1 MIRILVADDHAIVRE
16 GLKQIL
22 AGREDM
28 AVVAEAENGFETLDQ
43 LSKEDFDLVLLD
55 ISMPGKSGLKV
66 LEEIKELY
74 LRLPVLVLSMHS
86 EEEYAI
92 RMLRAGAAGYLTK
105 ASAPHE
111 LINAILKVSRGGK
124 YITLSVAE
132 KLAFELDGRADKP
145 YHKRLSNREYQVML
159 MLAAGKYVSEVAEE
173 LCLSVKTVSS
183 YRAHILEKMDLKKNG
198 ELTLYAV
205 RNDLLA

>member
-74 LRLPVLVLSMHS
+74 PRLPVLVLSMHS